1 MIAAFPFR
9 ESSII
14 CLMRSAIPII
24 MAGIVLWTIAL
35 IVAIIANAVAKIILT
50 CLLGIT
56 LGFIG
61 IRYTQRRA
69 KREGK

>member
-1 MIAAFPFR
+1 MIHR
-9 ESSII
+9 
-14 CLMRSAIPII
+14 MRSAIPII
-24 MAGIVLWTIAL
+24 IAGIVLWTVAL
-35 IVAIIANAVAKIILT
+35 VIAIIVNAVAKIILT
-50 CLLGIT
+50 CLLGIA

>member
-1 MIAAFPFR
+1 
-9 ESSII
+9 
-14 CLMRSAIPII
+14 MRSAIPII
-24 MAGIVLWTIAL
+24 IAGIVLWTIAL
-35 IVAIIANAVAKIILT
+35 VIAIVVNALAKIILT
-50 CLLGIT
+50 CLLGIA

>member
-1 MIAAFPFR
+1 MIHR
-9 ESSII
+9 
-14 CLMRSAIPII
+14 MRRAIPII
-24 MAGIVLWTIAL
+24 IAGIVLWTIAL
-35 IVAIIANAVAKIILT
+35 VIAIIVNAVVKIILT
-50 CLLGIT
+50 CLLGIA